1 MTKAFFVLLILVAGA
16 AAVPAASAHS
26 LDELEGQLTKQELS
40 FQAVSRPAPAFTLQG
55 SDGQPHSLSDW
66 KGKVMVLWFIYTN
79 CPDVC
84 PLHTDAMASVQ
95 QMINRTPMKERVEF
109 IVITTDPERDTDA
122 VLRNYGEIHGL
133 DSANAVLLTSEADKP
148 AVTRQLAEAYGL
160 KFTPGPDGMQMH
172 GIVTHV
178 IDKSGNLRARYH
190 GLKFAPASLIAY
202 INALTNDYH

>member
-84 PLHTDAMASVQ
+84 PLHTDAMARSANDQ
-95 QMINRTPMKERVEF
+95 P
-109 IVITTDPERDTDA
+109 DTDESSSSSSPLIPSVIRMRCCA
-122 VLRNYGEIHGL
+122 IMVR
-133 DSANAVLLTSEADKP
+133 
-148 AVTRQLAEAYGL
+148 
-160 KFTPGPDGMQMH
+160 FT
-172 GIVTHV
+172 
-178 IDKSGNLRARYH
+178 
-190 GLKFAPASLIAY
+190 ASIPP
-202 INALTNDYH
+202 TPFF

>member
-1 MTKAFFVLLILVAGA
+1 MTKFVLVLLVLVAGA
-16 AAVPAASAHS
+16 AIATGSQAHS

-40 FQAVSRPAPAFTLQG
+40 FQAVSRPAPGFTLQG

-66 KGKVMVLWFIYTN
+66 KGKVVVLWFIYTN

-95 QMINRTPMKERVEF
+95 QMINRTPMKDRVEF
-109 IVITTDPERDTDA
+109 IAITTDPERDTVVMRD
-122 VLRNYGEIHGL
+122 YGEVHGL
-133 DSANAVLLTSEADKP
+133 DAINGVLLTSGPDKP
-148 AVTRQLAEAYGL
+148 TVTREVAEAYGL
-160 KFTPGPDGMQMH
+160 KFTSGPDGMQMH

-190 GLKFAPASLIAY
+190 GLKFAPTSLIAY